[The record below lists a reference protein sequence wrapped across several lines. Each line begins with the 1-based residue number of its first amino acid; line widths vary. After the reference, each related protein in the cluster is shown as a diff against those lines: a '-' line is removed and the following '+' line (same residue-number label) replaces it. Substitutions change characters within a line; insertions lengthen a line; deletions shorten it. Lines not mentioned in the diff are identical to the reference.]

1 MAATRF
7 EGIIPPVSTIFTEA
21 GAFDPKGQALV
32 IEKLVTAG
40 VDGLFIC
47 GTGGEFSQMTTAERK
62 TVAEFAMKQAAG
74 RAKMLIGVGSNNPRE
89 AIELAVHAE
98 AIGADGIV
106 VVNPSYWKVT
116 EPRLLKYFTDIAAAT
131 KLPVLLYNIPFLT
144 GQDLTPAFVKSV
156 VEVAS
161 NVVGIK
167 ETVDSIGHI
176 REMINV
182 VGAVRPDFQV
192 LAGYDDHLLT
202 TLMLGGAGAIS
213 ASGNFAPELSI
224 GIYKA
229 FRAGD
234 FAKAVEL
241 HSRLIRLPSMYGLDT
256 PFVNV
261 VKEAMRLTGLDIST
275 YCLPPAGPL
284 AADKLA
290 RLADLLKQA
299 GLVK

>member
-1 MAATRF
+1 
-7 EGIIPPVSTIFTEA
+7 
-21 GAFDPKGQALV
+21 
-32 IEKLVTAG
+32 
-40 VDGLFIC
+40 
-47 GTGGEFSQMTTAERK
+47 
-62 TVAEFAMKQAAG
+62 
-74 RAKMLIGVGSNNPRE
+74 
-89 AIELAVHAE
+89 
-98 AIGADGIV
+98 
-106 VVNPSYWKVT
+106 
-116 EPRLLKYFTDIAAAT
+116 
-131 KLPVLLYNIPFLT
+131 
-144 GQDLTPAFVKSV
+144 TPAFVRSV
-156 VEVAS
+156 VEAAP
-161 NVVGIK
+161 NVLGIK

-192 LAGYDDHLLT
+192 FAGYDDHLLT
-202 TLMLGGAGAIS
+202 TLMLGGAGVIS

-224 GIYKA
+224 GIFKA

-234 FAKAVEL
+234 YTKAVEL

-284 AADKLA
+284 AADKIA